1 MGDFKGNS
9 RVGLFFACDKEIM
22 NTVKT
27 STPMNTRLQMLCR
40 LLDQMALRGLWL
52 GAVLWMSGAVAMAAP
67 QAKGLSPA
75 KVLHQS
81 VTEWVAKEQSVA
93 PDAVVL
99 APLDSR
105 LQIRPCEKPLAM
117 DLPFSSTETVR
128 VRCAQPVWQ
137 LYVRVS
143 VPGRPGGRPSVAAA
157 AQAEAK
163 APAEKRSVL
172 VAAMPLQRGMILTEA
187 HVRQVEVDTLNM
199 PPNVLEQVSQVM
211 HAELVRDIRADAPL
225 RAQDLRPTVLVK
237 RGQLVLMSVG
247 QTQGFQISARVEAMQ
262 DGRFGEQVK
271 LKNRESG
278 RILSGTVT
286 GPNKVEGL

>member
-1 MGDFKGNS
+1 MA
-9 RVGLFFACDKEIM
+9 GLFFAYDKEIM

-40 LLDQMALRGLWL
+40 LLDRMALRGLWL
-52 GAVLWMSGAVAMAAP
+52 GALLWLSGAAAVGAT
-67 QAKGLSPA
+67 QGAGLAPA
-75 KVLHQS
+75 LVLQKS

-93 PDAVVL
+93 LDSVVL

-105 LQIRPCEKPLAM
+105 LQVRACDKPLAM
-117 DLPFSSTETVR
+117 DLPFSSAETVR
-128 VRCAQPVWQ
+128 VRCPQPVWQ

-143 VPGRPGGRPSVAAA
+143 VTGRPGGRPSNSGSA
-157 AQAEAK
+157 AQAEVK

-172 VAAMPLQRGMILTEA
+172 VAAMPLQRGTILTEA
-187 HVRQVEVDTLNM
+187 HVRLAEVDTTGM

-211 HAELVRDIRADAPL
+211 HAELVRDIRPDMPL
-225 RAQDLRPTVLVK
+225 RAQDVRPTVLVK
-237 RGQLVLMSVG
+237 RGQLVLMTVG

-262 DGRFGEQVK
+262 DGRYGEQVK

-278 RILSGTVT
+278 RILSGMVT

>member
-1 MGDFKGNS
+1 MA
-9 RVGLFFACDKEIM
+9 GLFFAYDKEIM

-40 LLDQMALRGLWL
+40 LLDQMAQRGLWL
-52 GAVLWMSGAVAMAAP
+52 GVVLWLSGAAAVAAP
-67 QAKGLSPA
+67 QAAGSAPA
-75 KVLHQS
+75 LVLQKS
-81 VTEWVAKEQSVA
+81 VTQWVAKEQSVA
-93 PDAVVL
+93 LDSVVL
-99 APLDSR
+99 APLDPR
-105 LQIRPCEKPLAM
+105 LQVRACEKALVM
-117 DLPFSSTETVR
+117 DLPFSSPETVR
-128 VRCAQPVWQ
+128 VRCPEPVWQ

-143 VPGRPGGRPSVAAA
+143 VTGRPGGRPVLSGSA

-163 APAEKRSVL
+163 APPEKRSVL

-187 HVRQVEVDTLNM
+187 HVRLAEVDTSNM
-199 PPNVLEQVSQVM
+199 LPNVLEQVSQVM
-211 HAELVRDIRADAPL
+211 HAELVRDIRPDTPL

-247 QTQGFQISARVEAMQ
+247 QAQGFQISARVEAMQ

-278 RILSGTVT
+278 RILSGTVI

>member
-1 MGDFKGNS
+1 MA
-9 RVGLFFACDKEIM
+9 GLFFAYDKEIM

-40 LLDQMALRGLWL
+40 LLDRMALRGLWL
-52 GAVLWMSGAVAMAAP
+52 GAVLWLSGAAAMGAP
-67 QAKGLSPA
+67 QAAGLAPA
-75 KVLHQS
+75 LVLQKS
-81 VTEWVAKEQSVA
+81 VTEWVSKEQSVA
-93 PDAVVL
+93 LDSVVL

-105 LQIRPCEKPLAM
+105 LQVRACEKPLAM

-128 VRCAQPVWQ
+128 VRCPQPVWQ

-143 VPGRPGGRPSVAAA
+143 VTGRPGGRPANSGPA
-157 AQAEAK
+157 AQTEVK

-187 HVRQVEVDTLNM
+187 HVRLAEVDTTGM
-199 PPNVLEQVSQVM
+199 QPNLLEQVSQVM
-211 HAELVRDIRADAPL
+211 HAELVRDIRPDMPL